1 MAIKGKGKTRPRRA
15 PRPPRHEPVHVK
27 PPFFTRRW
35 VQVTGAFVL
44 GFLAMMLLVWVT
56 NGLREQSRIE
66 RSREREAAELQRTR
80 GTVQDWAGVVD
91 TQVGT
96 IGQVTGPGIPP
107 TLLPAASAVIDGV
120 AAGDDVTGAGGT
132 LDEAE
137 ADLATAIETL
147 DTYELLDKIRNKGF
161 DIPQTNYLLNS
172 KTKLLEG
179 LRNYRHA
186 VVLARRSLSGG
197 AGLGKIAADLRD
209 GALILFAGG
218 WRDLE
223 QVKQSVGINPL
234 PEAAAS

>member
-1 MAIKGKGKTRPRRA
+1 
-15 PRPPRHEPVHVK
+15 
-27 PPFFTRRW
+27 
-35 VQVTGAFVL
+35 
-44 GFLAMMLLVWVT
+44 VWVT

-80 GTVQDWAGVVD
+80 GIVQDWAGVVD

-96 IGQVTGPGIPP
+96 IGQVTGPGLPP

-120 AAGDDVTGAGGT
+120 AGGDDVKGAAAT

-137 ADLATAIETL
+137 ANLATAIETL
-147 DTYELLDKIRNKGF
+147 DAYELLGKIRNKGF
-161 DIPQTNYLLNS
+161 DVPQTNYLLNS

-186 VVLARRSLSGG
+186 VVLTRRALSGG
-197 AGLGKIAADLRD
+197 AGGKRLGKIAADLRD
-209 GALILFAGG
+209 GALTLFAGG